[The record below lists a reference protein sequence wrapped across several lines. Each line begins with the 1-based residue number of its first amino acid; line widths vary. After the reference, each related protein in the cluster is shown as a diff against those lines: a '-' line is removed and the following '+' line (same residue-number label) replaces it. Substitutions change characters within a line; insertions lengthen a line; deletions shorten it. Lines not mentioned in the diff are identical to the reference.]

1 MTPIDRVSLRPE
13 AGPSFARKAI
23 RALSA
28 AGLVAGVSY
37 LGAQSPDPLA
47 AAPERP
53 AASEVG
59 RGLAAGAEALA
70 GERTYIVVLDHAA
83 LPEGWRDRPLEER
96 TRLVAGYVSGRLAER
111 GVAGIAPQ
119 YGQVLRG
126 IAADGALPTAR
137 SVEML
142 QVAGPGGP
150 GLAHLCVAIPADPA
164 SAEGMVSGMAGP
176 VPALGAAAVPETQW
190 RRFVAAHEV
199 FHCLDFQERG
209 VVWRQAQRFG
219 MTDAP
224 PAAPSEMERFA
235 DAAAAVWTFG
245 SGPEAAGAVRAAADL
260 RALLVARHLVEHR
273 VLSFKHWTTPAL
285 DALADRLERG
295 EGTGATGV
303 AGAAAL
309 ARTAVAD
316 VRGDGPG
323 LLAALPRLND
333 AAERPTAVSLDQVG
347 AELRR
352 LGAPE
357 ALAARV
363 ELAVARQG
371 GLDRL
376 LPEPG
381 STGAGLLAMSAMAG
395 DVPAPGRTDLR
406 GAEGVGLA
414 GADVRPLALPAGLSM
429 DPATGLLVQAGDEA
443 LLRAVTAAQDRT
455 LAEAADA
462 GRAPIDPRSGL
473 AMAAGADVATVRTV
487 QAALAGKPAGLARDP
502 ATGLLLGEGDRAML
516 DAVQAARAAGSA
528 PLERDAQTGLL
539 AGPGD
544 HAPLDAVTSAQDRG
558 LAAAADAGRAP
569 VDPRSGLVMAAGAD
583 VSTVRAVQAARAA
596 SAPSAPTDPRAQSAT
611 LRGLDLAGREGV
623 LSARFQTWG
632 MPMDPLAQEEMR
644 IRHAF
649 QQEMIRCN
657 NLQAGANVMAGI
669 FAGPTNGLSWSLGQL
684 GAGMTAEMC
693 RARAQQNA
701 EAAMGQLRQIAQQR
715 DLARQQQRMG
725 ARPGAWGSAPQQ
737 GWGPAPAPKQA
748 WGQAGQDGGMKTPE
762 PRRRPAQR

>member
-1 MTPIDRVSLRPE
+1 MTPIDRVSLRPA
-13 AGPSFARKAI
+13 AGPCFARKAI
-23 RALSA
+23 RALAA
-28 AGLVAGVSY
+28 AGLVAGVAY

-47 AAPERP
+47 SAPERP
-53 AASEVG
+53 AASEVD
-59 RGLAAGAEALA
+59 RDLVAGAEALA
-70 GERTYIVVLDHAA
+70 GGRAYIIVIDHAA
-83 LPEGWRDRPLEER
+83 LPEGWRDRPLDER

-119 YGQVLRG
+119 YRQMLER
-126 IAADGALPTAR
+126 IAADGALPMAR

-164 SAEGMVSGMAGP
+164 LAEGVVSRTAGP
-176 VPALGAAAVPETQW
+176 VPALSASAIPETQW
-190 RRFVAAHEV
+190 RRFVGAHEV

-209 VVWRQAQRFG
+209 VVWRQARRFG
-219 MTDAP
+219 MSDAP
-224 PAAPSEMERFA
+224 PSAPSEMERFA
-235 DAAAAVWTFG
+235 DVAAAVWTFG
-245 SGPEAAGAVRAAADL
+245 SGPAAAGAVRAAADL
-260 RALLVARHLVEHR
+260 RALSVARDLVEHR
-273 VLSFKHWTTPAL
+273 VLSFAHWTTPAL

-295 EGTGATGV
+295 EGVGATGV

-316 VRGDGPG
+316 VRGDGPS

-333 AAERPTAVSLDQVG
+333 VAERPAAVSLDRVG

-381 STGAGLLAMSAMAG
+381 STGAGLLAMSALAA

-406 GAEGVGLA
+406 GSEGVGLA
-414 GADVRPLALPAGLSM
+414 GADVHPMALPSGLSM
-429 DPATGLLVQAGDEA
+429 DPATGLLVQAGDET
-443 LLRAVTAAQDRT
+443 LLRAVSEVSDRALAA
-455 LAEAADA
+455 AADA
-462 GRAPIDPRSGL
+462 GLAPLDPRSGL
-473 AMAAGADVATVRTV
+473 TMATGADVTAVRAV
-487 QAALAGKPAGLARDP
+487 QVARSEMPVGLERDP
-502 ATGLLLGEGDRAML
+502 ATGLLLGEGDQMLL
-516 DAVQAARAAGSA
+516 DAVQAAR
-528 PLERDAQTGLL
+528 
-539 AGPGD
+539 
-544 HAPLDAVTSAQDRG
+544 V
-558 LAAAADAGRAP
+558 
-569 VDPRSGLVMAAGAD
+569 
-583 VSTVRAVQAARAA
+583 A
-596 SAPSAPTDPRAQSAT
+596 SASTDPRAQSAA

-649 QQEMIRCN
+649 QQEMMRCN
-657 NLQAGANVMAGI
+657 SLLAGANVMASI

-684 GAGMTAEMC
+684 GAGMTVEMC
-693 RARAQQNA
+693 RMRAQQNA
-701 EAAMGQLRQIAQQR
+701 EAEMIRLRQIAHQR
-715 DLARQQQRMG
+715 EMARQQQMMG
-725 ARPGAWGSAPQQ
+725 AHPGAWGPVPQ
-737 GWGPAPAPKQA
+737 QA
-748 WGQAGQDGGMKTPE
+748 WGQKGQDGGMKTPE

>member
-1 MTPIDRVSLRPE
+1 MFLIDRISLRPE
-13 AGPSFARKAI
+13 AGPSFARQAI
-23 RALSA
+23 RALWA
-28 AGLVAGVSY
+28 AGLMAGTAY
-37 LGAQSPDPLA
+37 LGAPSPDPLA

-53 AASEVG
+53 SASEVDK
-59 RGLAAGAEALA
+59 GLVTEAEALA
-70 GERTYIVVLDHAA
+70 GKRTYIVVLDHAA

-111 GVAGIAPQ
+111 GIVGIAPM
-119 YGQVLRG
+119 YGQMLRG

-137 SVEML
+137 AVEML
-142 QVAGPGGP
+142 QVAGPEGP
-150 GLAHLCVAIPADPA
+150 GLALLCVAIPADPA
-164 SAEGMVSGMAGP
+164 SAKEGASEVTGP
-176 VPALGAAAVPETQW
+176 APALDAVAIPETQW

-209 VVWRQAQRFG
+209 VVWRQAQLFS
-219 MTDAP
+219 MTQASLE
-224 PAAPSEMERFA
+224 APSEMERFA

-245 SGPEAAGAVRAAADL
+245 SGPQAAGAVRAVADL
-260 RALLVARHLVEHR
+260 RALLVARDLVEHR
-273 VLSFKHWTTPAL
+273 VLSFRHWTTPAL

-295 EGTGATGV
+295 EGMGATGV

-316 VRGDGPG
+316 VRGDGPD

-333 AAERPTAVSLDQVG
+333 LAERPTAVSLDQVG

-395 DVPAPGRTDLR
+395 DIPAPGRPDRR
-406 GAEGVGLA
+406 GTEGVGLV
-414 GADVRPLALPAGLSM
+414 GADVRPLTLPDGLSM
-429 DPATGLLVQAGDEA
+429 DPVTGLLVRAGDEA
-443 LLRAVTAAQDRT
+443 RLQAVTAAQDRT
-455 LAEAADA
+455 LAVDAD
-462 GRAPIDPRSGL
+462 RAPIDAPSSL
-473 AMAAGADVATVRTV
+473 AITAGTDVGGGRTVRME
-487 QAALAGKPAGLARDP
+487 PAGMPASLERDP

-516 DAVQAARAAGSA
+516 DAVQAMR
-528 PLERDAQTGLL
+528 T
-539 AGPGD
+539 
-544 HAPLDAVTSAQDRG
+544 
-558 LAAAADAGRAP
+558 
-569 VDPRSGLVMAAGAD
+569 
-583 VSTVRAVQAARAA
+583 A
-596 SAPSAPTDPRAQSAT
+596 SAPSAPTDPRMQGAT
-611 LRGLDLAGREGV
+611 LRGLDLVGREGV

-649 QQEMIRCN
+649 QQEIIRCN
-657 NLQAGANVMAGI
+657 SLQMGANVMASI
-669 FAGPTNGLSWSLGQL
+669 FAGPTNGLSWSLSQL

-701 EAAMGQLRQIAQQR
+701 EAAMLRLREIAYQR
-715 DLARQQQRMG
+715 EMARQQSMTV
-725 ARPGAWGSAPQQ
+725 ARPGAWDSAPQP
-737 GWGPAPAPKQA
+737 GWKK
-748 WGQAGQDGGMKTPE
+748 AGQDGGAKAPE
-762 PRRRPAQR
+762 PRRQPAQR

>member
-23 RALSA
+23 RALAA
-28 AGLVAGVSY
+28 AGLVAGVAY

-47 AAPERP
+47 AVPERP
-53 AASEVG
+53 AASEVD

-70 GERTYIVVLDHAA
+70 GGRTYIVVLDHAA
-83 LPEGWRDRPLEER
+83 LPEGWRDRPLDER

-119 YGQVLRG
+119 YGQVLQG
-126 IAADGALPTAR
+126 VAADGALPMAR

-150 GLAHLCVAIPADPA
+150 GLAHVCVAIPADPA
-164 SAEGMVSGMAGP
+164 SAEGVVAGMAGP
-176 VPALGAAAVPETQW
+176 VPALGAAAIPETQW

-219 MTDAP
+219 MADAP

-260 RALLVARHLVEHR
+260 RALSVARHLVEHR
-273 VLSFKHWTTPAL
+273 VLSFAHWTTPAL

-295 EGTGATGV
+295 EGAGASGV

-316 VRGDGPG
+316 VRGDGAD

-333 AAERPTAVSLDQVG
+333 AAERPAAASLDQVG

-381 STGAGLLAMSAMAG
+381 STGAGLLAVSGLAA
-395 DVPAPGRTDLR
+395 DVPAPGRPDLR

-414 GADVRPLALPAGLSM
+414 GADVRPMALPAGLSL

-443 LLRAVTAAQDRT
+443 LVRAVAAAQDRT
-455 LAEAADA
+455 LGTEADA

-473 AMAAGADVATVRTV
+473 AMATGAAVRAV
-487 QAALAGKPAGLARDP
+487 QVALAGTPAAPERDP

-516 DAVQAARAAGSA
+516 DAVQAARA
-528 PLERDAQTGLL
+528 E
-539 AGPGD
+539 
-544 HAPLDAVTSAQDRG
+544 V
-558 LAAAADAGRAP
+558 
-569 VDPRSGLVMAAGAD
+569 AGAD
-583 VSTVRAVQAARAA
+583 LRTQGAA
-596 SAPSAPTDPRAQSAT
+596 

-657 NLQAGANVMAGI
+657 SLQAGANVIANV
-669 FAGPTNGLSWSLGQL
+669 FAGPTNGLSWSLSQL

-693 RARAQQNA
+693 RSRAQQNA
-701 EAAMGQLRQIAQQR
+701 ETAMAQLRQIAHQR
-715 DLARQQQRMG
+715 EMARQQQMIG
-725 ARPGAWGSAPQQ
+725 ARPGAWGPVPQ
-737 GWGPAPAPKQA
+737 QA

-762 PRRRPAQR
+762 PRRRQVQR